1 MKNSILLKTVFLI
14 LFSAIIVNAQNKSTG
29 KIDSVKT
36 YLLKKIVVT
45 ATRTAVPEYE
55 LASSIS
61 IIDSSTIENS
71 NSSTVL
77 ELLQSQYGLSVSH
90 QGGRGSI
97 SQVYL
102 RGGNPDFTLVQV
114 DGIEMNMPND
124 INNTFDFTD
133 LSVDNISR
141 IEILRG
147 AQSTLYGSNAIS
159 GVINIITKK
168 GSGKP
173 KLNLSLEGGSYN
185 SYKGLA
191 LFSGS
196 VRNFNYSLSLSR
208 EKTDG
213 FSSADVRFGNK
224 ERDGS
229 ARYNINSRIGFTL
242 NNNFNIDLFIHFTKA
257 KSALDQFGGKF
268 GDDPTYIY
276 NLEQGAYKLRGKLL
290 LLNGKWEQ
298 TVSVSLLKN
307 LRRYNFN
314 NTSARSRSFYD
325 GRRVK
330 FAWQNNFN
338 LKNNLV
344 SIGAETGVESANSD
358 YFYLG
363 KYSGAVPFISPFP
376 KKTLRS
382 TGVYLQDQIKLGGGF
397 FASGGLRFDTH
408 EYFASVLTFRIAP
421 AYIIWQTGT
430 KIKFTYGTGFKAP
443 SLTNLFDQSFGNP
456 NLNPERSRSWDA
468 GIEQY
473 FFNYKYMVGVT
484 YFNNT
489 FDNLFGFSSNFKV
502 FNIKKARSEGVEFY
516 MTFNPGDK
524 FVISANYTYT
534 ISKDESG
541 SKSIS
546 LLRRPENKASFT
558 FNYNITGNTNLNLQ
572 VNYSGISYDNDF
584 SSFPAKRVVLKS
596 HTIINAAASYN
607 LFNNIKLYGRIVNLL
622 NTDYEEVFGYGTARR
637 SAYMGIKFNL

>member
-1 MKNSILLKTVFLI
+1 MNNSTLLKTVL
-14 LFSAIIVNAQNKSTG
+14 LFFSFSVFANAQNKSAVKT
-29 KIDSVKT
+29 DSIKT
-36 YLLKKIVVT
+36 YLLKKVVVT
-45 ATRTAVPEYE
+45 ATKTAVPEYE

-61 IIDSSTIENS
+61 VIDSSTISNS

-77 ELLQSQYGLSVSH
+77 ELLQNQYGVSVSH

-124 INNTFDFTD
+124 VNNTFDFTD
-133 LSVDNISR
+133 LSVDNIKR

-168 GSGKP
+168 GYGRP
-173 KLNLSLEGGSYN
+173 KLNVSLEGGSYN
-185 SYKGLA
+185 SFKGLA
-191 LFSGS
+191 LLSG
-196 VRNFNYSLSLSR
+196 NIKKLNYTLSFSR

-213 FSSADVRFGNK
+213 FSSANVRFGNT

-229 ARYNINSRIGFTL
+229 ARYNINSRIGL
-242 NNNFNIDLFIHFTKA
+242 SLKDNLNIDMFIHFTKA
-257 KSALDQFGGKF
+257 KSDLDQFGGKF

-298 TVSVSLLKN
+298 TVSVSFLKN
-307 LRRYNFN
+307 LRRYNFDN
-314 NTSARSRSFYD
+314 SSARSRSFYD
-325 GRRVK
+325 GRRLK

-338 LKNNLV
+338 LKNNLIT
-344 SIGAETGVESANSD
+344 IGAETEVESANSD
-358 YFYLG
+358 YYYLG

-376 KKTLRS
+376 KKSIRS
-382 TGVYLQDQIKLGGGF
+382 TGVYLQDQVKLGGKF
-397 FASGGLRFDTH
+397 FASGGLRYDTH
-408 EYFASVLTFRIAP
+408 ENFASVLTFRIAP

-473 FFNYKYMVGVT
+473 FLDYKYMIGVT
-484 YFNNT
+484 YFHNT
-489 FDNLFGFSSNFKV
+489 FNNLFGFSSNFKV
-502 FNIKKARSEGVEFY
+502 FNIKKARSKGVEFY
-516 MTFNPGDK
+516 MTLNANDN
-524 FVISANYTYT
+524 FVINANYTYT

-541 SKSIS
+541 SKSVA
-546 LLRRPENKASFT
+546 LLRRPENKASLD
-558 FNYNITGNTNLNLQ
+558 FNYNVNRNTNLNLQ
-572 VNYSGISYDNDF
+572 VNYTGISYDNDF
-584 SSFPAKRVVLKS
+584 FSFPAKRVVLSS
-596 HTIINAAASYN
+596 HIIVNSAISYSLTNN
-607 LFNNIKLYGRIVNLL
+607 LKLYGKFINLL
-622 NTDYEEVFGYGTARR
+622 NADYEEVFGYGTAKR
-637 SAYMGIKFNL
+637 SGYVGLKYNL

>member
-242 NNNFNIDLFIHFTKA
+242 NNNFNIDMFIHFTKA

-607 LFNNIKLYGRIVNLL
+607 LLNNIKLYGRIVNLL

>member
-29 KIDSVKT
+29 KTDSVKT
-36 YLLKKIVVT
+36 YLLKNIVVT

-276 NLEQGAYKLRGKLL
+276 NLEQGVYKLRGKLL

-363 KYSGAVPFISPFP
+363 KYSGAVPFMSPFP

-473 FFNYKYMVGVT
+473 FFNYKYIVGVT

-607 LFNNIKLYGRIVNLL
+607 LLNNIKLYGRIVNLL

>member
-1 MKNSILLKTVFLI
+1 MKNHISFFTFLFFF
-14 LFSAIIVNAQNKSTG
+14 LFAFPVNAQNKSADN
-29 KIDSVKT
+29 IDSVKT
-36 YLLKKIVVT
+36 YLLKEVVVT
-45 ATRTAVPEYE
+45 ATKTAVPEYE

-61 IIDSSTIENS
+61 VIDSSTISNS

-77 ELLQSQYGLSVSH
+77 DLLQSQYGVSISH

-133 LSVDNISR
+133 LSVDNIYR

-147 AQSTLYGSNAIS
+147 PQSTLYGSNAIS

-168 GSGKP
+168 GIGKP
-173 KLNLSLEGGSYN
+173 KLNISLEGGSYN

-191 LFSGS
+191 LLSGS
-196 VRNFNYSLSLSR
+196 VKKLNYSLSFSR

-213 FSSADVRFGNK
+213 FSSANVRFGNN

-229 ARYNINSRIGFTL
+229 ARYNINSRIGLTFK
-242 NNNFNIDLFIHFTKA
+242 NNFNIDLFIHFTKA
-257 KSALDQFGGKF
+257 KSDLDQFGGKF

-276 NLEQGAYKLRGKLL
+276 NLEQGAYKLRGKIL

-298 TVSVSLLKN
+298 TVSVSFLKN

-314 NTSARSRSFYD
+314 NVSALSRSFYD

-338 LKNNLV
+338 FKNNLIT
-344 SIGAETGVESANSD
+344 IGIEREVESANSD

-363 KYSGAVPFISPFP
+363 KFPGAVPFISPFP
-376 KKTLRS
+376 KKTLRT
-382 TGVYLQDQIKLGGGF
+382 TGVYLQDQIKLGGKF
-397 FASGGLRFDTH
+397 FASGGLRYDTH
-408 EYFASVLTFRIAP
+408 ENFASVLTFRIAP

-456 NLNPERSRSWDA
+456 DLNPERSQSWDA

-473 FFNYKYMVGVT
+473 FFNYKYMAGVT
-484 YFNNT
+484 YFHNT
-489 FDNLFGFSSNFKV
+489 FNNLFGFSSNFKV

-516 MTFNPGDK
+516 MTFNSNDK
-524 FVISANYTYT
+524 INISANYTYT

-541 SKSIS
+541 SKSIP
-546 LLRRPENKASFT
+546 LLRRPENKASLT
-558 FNYNITGNTNLNLQ
+558 FNYNVIRNTNLNLQ
-572 VNYSGISYDNDF
+572 VNYTGISYDNDF
-584 SSFPAKRVVLKS
+584 SSFPAKSIVLKS

-607 LFNNIKLYGRIVNLL
+607 LLNNIKLYGRIVNLL
-622 NTDYEEVFGYGTARR
+622 NTDYEEVFGYATARR
-637 SAYMGIKFNL
+637 SVYMGIKFNL